1 MIEKTWLEL
10 NAEDSK
16 KATQLL
22 NDYTADMLG
31 AAAYR
36 WQQMAHE
43 FWLQTW
49 KGF

>member
-1 MIEKTWLEL
+1 MIERSWQDLSATDK
-10 NAEDSK
+10 N
-16 KATQLL
+16 KAAALL
-22 NDYTADMLG
+22 NDYTADCLG

-36 WQQMAHE
+36 WQQMAHD